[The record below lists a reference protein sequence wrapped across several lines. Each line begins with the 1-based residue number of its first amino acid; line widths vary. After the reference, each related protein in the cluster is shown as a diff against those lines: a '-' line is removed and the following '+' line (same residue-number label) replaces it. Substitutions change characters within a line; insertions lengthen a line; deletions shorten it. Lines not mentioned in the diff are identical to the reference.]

1 MLTKRII
8 PCLDVDKGRVV
19 KGVSFIDI
27 KDAGSPTELAEIY
40 DREGADELIFLDI
53 TASSDSRDIMVDVVK
68 SVSEK
73 VFIPLTVGGG
83 IRSVNDVR
91 SMLEAGADKVSL
103 NTAAVRNPLLIKDAS
118 IYYGCQCIV
127 VAVDVKRV
135 ETPNLSLKT
144 NGIYDFSLD
153 RNSIWEVY
161 THGGRQGTGIDAV
174 KWAQEVEKL
183 GAGELLITS
192 MDADGWQNG
201 YDLDLLKEVSKTV
214 NIPVI
219 ASGGAGEMEH
229 FYEAANIA
237 KVDAMLAASIFHFGK
252 FTIGEV
258 KEYLRSRGVAV
269 RPIGIR

>member
-103 NTAAVRNPLLIKDAS
+103 NTAAVRNPLLIKEAS
-118 IYYGCQCIV
+118 IYFGCQCIV

-135 ETPNLSLKT
+135 ETPRLSLKT

-153 RNSIWEVY
+153 HNSVWEVY

-258 KEYLRSRGVAV
+258 KEYHRSRGVAV

>member
-27 KDAGSPTELAEIY
+27 KDAGSPTELAKIY
-40 DREGADELIFLDI
+40 DREGADELVFLDI

-68 SVSEK
+68 SVSEQ

-91 SMLEAGADKVSL
+91 SMLEAGADKISL
-103 NTAAVRNPLLIKDAS
+103 NTAAVTNPLLINEAS
-118 IYYGCQCIV
+118 IYFGCQCIV
-127 VAVDVKRV
+127 VAIDVKRV
-135 ETPNLSLKT
+135 ERASLSFKARVIHDLSL
-144 NGIYDFSLD
+144 DSD
-153 RNSIWEVY
+153 SVWEVY
-161 THGGRQGTGIDAV
+161 THGGRQSTGIDAV
-174 KWAQEVEKL
+174 KWAKKTEKL

-201 YDLDLLKEVSKTV
+201 YDLDLLKEISKAV

-229 FYEAANIA
+229 FYEAANVG

-258 KEYLRSRGVAV
+258 KEYLRTRGVAV
-269 RPIGIR
+269 RPIEIR

>member
-8 PCLDVDKGRVV
+8 QCLDVDKGRVV

-103 NTAAVRNPLLIKDAS
+103 NTAAVRNPLLIKEAS
-118 IYYGCQCIV
+118 IYFGCQCIV

>member
-103 NTAAVRNPLLIKDAS
+103 NTAAVRNPLLIKEAS
-118 IYYGCQCIV
+118 IYFGCQCIV

-135 ETPNLSLKT
+135 ETPNLSFKT

-153 RNSIWEVY
+153 RNSAWEVY
-161 THGGRQGTGIDAV
+161 THGGRQGTGIDAI
-174 KWAQEVEKL
+174 KWAKEVEKI

-201 YDLDLLKEVSKTV
+201 YDLDLLKKVSKTV

>member
-118 IYYGCQCIV
+118 IYFGCQCIV

-161 THGGRQGTGIDAV
+161 THGGRQGTGIDVV
-174 KWAQEVEKL
+174 KWAKEVEKL

>member
-103 NTAAVRNPLLIKDAS
+103 NTAAVRNPLLIKEAS
-118 IYYGCQCIV
+118 IYFGCQCIV

-135 ETPNLSLKT
+135 ETPNLSLNT
-144 NGIYDFSLD
+144 SGIYDFSLD
-153 RNSIWEVY
+153 RNSVWEVY
-161 THGGRQGTGIDAV
+161 THGGRQGTG
-174 KWAQEVEKL
+174 
-183 GAGELLITS
+183 S
-192 MDADGWQNG
+192 M
-201 YDLDLLKEVSKTV
+201 
-214 NIPVI
+214 
-219 ASGGAGEMEH
+219 
-229 FYEAANIA
+229 
-237 KVDAMLAASIFHFGK
+237 
-252 FTIGEV
+252 
-258 KEYLRSRGVAV
+258 
-269 RPIGIR
+269 

>member
-19 KGVSFIDI
+19 KGVSFIAI

-103 NTAAVRNPLLIKDAS
+103 NTAAVRNPLLIKEAS
-118 IYYGCQCIV
+118 IYFGCQCIV

-135 ETPNLSLKT
+135 GPPNLSLKT

-161 THGGRQGTGIDAV
+161 THGGRQGTGIDVV
-174 KWAQEVEKL
+174 KWAKEVEKL

>member
-118 IYYGCQCIV
+118 IYFGCQCIV

-135 ETPNLSLKT
+135 ETPRLSLKT

-153 RNSIWEVY
+153 HNSVWEVY

-174 KWAQEVEKL
+174 KWAKEVEKL

>member
-103 NTAAVRNPLLIKDAS
+103 NTAAVRNPLLIKEAS
-118 IYYGCQCIV
+118 IYFGCQCIV

-161 THGGRQGTGIDAV
+161 THGGRQGTGMEVV
-174 KWAQEVEKL
+174 KWAKEVEKL